1 MKEHYTPAPIARPWA
16 DVLLAVS
23 IGLVL
28 AVLLV
33 RYL

>member
-1 MKEHYTPAPIARPWA
+1 MREHYKPTPTPHPVAN
-16 DVLLAVS
+16 VLLAVS

-33 RYL
+33 GYL

>member
-1 MKEHYTPAPIARPWA
+1 MREHYTPLARPRPIAGA
-16 DVLLAVS
+16 ALAVA